1 MNTRDLIEKE
11 VALIDEKNYLMN
23 ILEEAEDSGRS
34 LEEIIQDKI
43 DDIYNELDSIAINK
57 LEGELISP

>member
-1 MNTRDLIEKE
+1 MITMTTQELIEKE

-43 DDIYNELDSIAINK
+43 VDIYNELDSIAINK
-57 LEGELISP
+57 

>member
-1 MNTRDLIEKE
+1 MIKMNTRDLIEKE

-57 LEGELISP
+57 

>member
-1 MNTRDLIEKE
+1 MTTQELIEKE

-34 LEEIIQDKI
+34 LEEIIQEKI
-43 DDIYNELDSIAINK
+43 DDIYNKLDSIAINK
-57 LEGELISP
+57 

>member
-1 MNTRDLIEKE
+1 MITMTTQELIEKE

-57 LEGELISP
+57 